1 MTDDAL
7 KEHLVRYIASQG
19 QDFSLPS
26 GFVVPRRLS
35 RPAVV
40 LCEHMFGQGLRAG
53 QEGLLDRLKK
63 AISSPDEGFSDMLL
77 RKIREAGM
85 TNAECYH
92 RAKIDRK
99 LFSKILSDRH
109 YRTAKKT
116 VLAFALA
123 LELDVEQTRELL
135 ARAGYALSPNERFDL
150 AVEFFIRAGLYD
162 IMKINEYLKEL
173 DLPLFGYD
181 PGRQLS
187 PDRRP

>member
-35 RPAVV
+35 MTAVGGV
-40 LCEHMFGQGLRAG
+40 CGGMLVQGLRAG

-92 RAKIDRK
+92 RARIDRK

-116 VLAFALA
+116 VLAFALT

-135 ARAGYALSPNERFDL
+135 ARAGYAFSPNERFDL
-150 AVEFFIRAGLYD
+150 AVDFFIRAGMYD
-162 IMKINEYLKEL
+162 IMKINEYLHEL
-173 DLPLFGYD
+173 DLPLIGSD
-181 PGRQLS
+181 TCC
-187 PDRRP
+187 

>member
-53 QEGLLDRLKK
+53 QEGL
-63 AISSPDEGFSDMLL
+63 
-77 RKIREAGM
+77 
-85 TNAECYH
+85 
-92 RAKIDRK
+92 
-99 LFSKILSDRH
+99 
-109 YRTAKKT
+109 
-116 VLAFALA
+116 LAFALA

-181 PGRQLS
+181 PDRQLS